1 MKIFGVDDKKRRK
14 RKKRKGGKV
23 RTSQKIIIGV
33 FLLFVFF
40 LVFLYFHSQKVTEE
54 TLSEE
59 QVFQK
64 EKREELDTAKER
76 ISQDNYEPSSS
87 RLIRTFGD
95 SFTSLS
101 AINRDLTDMYWDSQV
116 SAFLFPPEISMKK
129 IKDCSQSACG
139 YHIQDEDWQEFCNHQ
154 SCIER
159 RGKDLFLDGKD
170 LQLPEEINQ
179 DRLISISLGGVG
191 DGWYF
196 GFIFGDN
203 NQDQNAWIYRF
214 DGQDF
219 YPLINNQTELD
230 FNIRE
235 STSNG
240 YLSFGGKRDDL
251 YIVYGGYFGQ
261 IKRLKHEKQLIDL
274 SEFFSLR
281 FTSNGF
287 FPKIQTSPKSQS
299 TYICN
304 TRNNRVNILKLW
316 QDREGQEIGAV
327 DLRTLA
333 ISDLGPQRI
342 DCLPGDENFDL
353 KILVNTRAGWQKWGL
368 IDDGFDNKI
377 IRQVVSK
384 DINATNREVRAAI
397 VNSYLINS
405 EKPWDDTFQLFFS
418 SEKED
423 FTPVLPGNWYEINS
437 PGKNLYWRVIFK
449 NDMDNPYYS
458 PWLDNFSVINYEIA
472 EEDKESN

>member
-1 MKIFGVDDKKRRK
+1 MEIFGVDDRKRRK
-14 RKKRKGGKV
+14 IKKRKGGKV

-33 FLLFVFF
+33 FLLFVLF
-40 LVFLYFHSQKVTEE
+40 LIILYFHSQKVIESI
-54 TLSEE
+54 LNEE
-59 QVFQK
+59 QIFQR
-64 EKREELDTAKER
+64 EKVEQFETARER
-76 ISQDNYEPSSS
+76 ISQDNYEPSSP

-95 SFTSLS
+95 SFTGLS
-101 AINRDLTDMYWDSQV
+101 AIDRDLTDMYWDSQV
-116 SAFLFPPEISMKK
+116 SAFLFPPRISMKK
-129 IKDCSQSACG
+129 IRDCSESACG
-139 YHIQDEDWQEFCNHQ
+139 YHIQDENWQGFCNHENCLE
-154 SCIER
+154 SH
-159 RGKDLFLDGKD
+159 GKELFIDGEE

-179 DRLISISLGGVG
+179 ENLISISLGGVSG
-191 DGWYF
+191 DWYL
-196 GFIFGDN
+196 GFIFGEN

-219 YPLINNQTELD
+219 YPLINNETNFD

-235 STSNG
+235 GSVNG
-240 YLSFGGKRDDL
+240 NLSFGGTWDDL

-261 IKRLKHEKQLIDL
+261 IKRLKHESQLIDL
-274 SEFFSLR
+274 SDFFSLR
-281 FTSNGF
+281 LTIRGF
-287 FPKIQTSPKSQS
+287 FPKIQTSPKSQAV
-299 TYICN
+299 YICN
-304 TRNNRVNILKLW
+304 TKNNRVNILKLW

-327 DLRTLA
+327 DLRSLA
-333 ISDLGPQRI
+333 ISDLSPQRI

-368 IDDGFDNKI
+368 IDNGFNNKI

-384 DINATNREVRAAI
+384 DINSTNKKVRSALI
-397 VNSYLINS
+397 SSYLIHS

-458 PWLDNFSVINYEIA
+458 PWLDNFSVINYEIF
-472 EEDKESN
+472 EEEKEE